1 MHQVA
6 IRKGAGSRAI
16 ILDDANNITSL
27 GTLHLAPHPPNTMGN
42 AQVAKAEL
50 PDDSDDARAGA
61 TTPGGGLKSRASPN
75 GGVLFKFDVSSEKYE
90 VAAPNVTPELTDDG
104 DDEAPRWIL
113 EVSERSRDLNI
124 RFLAPLNPARERRSS
139 RGDANAPDPP
149 SPFSDPD
156 ILAPP
161 FLHRLATCRARY
173 PTSAA

>member
-1 MHQVA
+1 MFTCTWEMSQGKA
-6 IRKGAGSRAI
+6 PSRKPRARGCRLSRAV

-113 EVSERSRDLNI
+113 EVGERSSALI
-124 RFLAPLNPARERRSS
+124 
-139 RGDANAPDPP
+139 
-149 SPFSDPD
+149 SPIFGAFEP
-156 ILAPP
+156 
-161 FLHRLATCRARY
+161 RARA
-173 PTSAA
+173 S

>member
-1 MHQVA
+1 M
-6 IRKGAGSRAI
+6 
-16 ILDDANNITSL
+16 
-27 GTLHLAPHPPNTMGN
+27 
-42 AQVAKAEL
+42 AKAEL

-75 GGVLFKFDVSSEKYE
+75 GGVLFKFDVPSEKYE

-113 EVSERSRDLNI
+113 EVGERSSALTSPIFGAFEPRA
-124 RFLAPLNPARERRSS
+124 RASSLAGRRN
-139 RGDANAPDPP
+139 DPDPP

>member
-1 MHQVA
+1 M
-6 IRKGAGSRAI
+6 
-16 ILDDANNITSL
+16 
-27 GTLHLAPHPPNTMGN
+27 
-42 AQVAKAEL
+42 AKAEL

-75 GGVLFKFDVSSEKYE
+75 GGVLFKFDVPSEKYE

-113 EVSERSRDLNI
+113 EVGERSRGLNI